1 MKEKNNRVA
10 VIVVT
15 YNRLVLLKEVIESL
29 RLQTFDDY
37 KIIVVNN
44 GSTDGT
50 EEWLNSQSDIITIT
64 QDNLGGAGGF
74 FSGIKYVAEHSY
86 EYCWIMDDDVIC
98 EHTALEEL
106 VKAYSRKSNIGFVCS
121 KVIGLDG
128 CPMNTPVVDDRPSA
142 NGYADY
148 LDLIDYGMIKV
159 KTATFVSVFFSIS
172 VVKNLGLP
180 YKEYFI
186 WGDDTEY
193 TQRISSYYDCYLA
206 TKSSVVHKRAIQGG
220 LSFEKELDINRLN
233 NYFYMFRNS
242 SFNNILCAKEK
253 NSRLG
258 IFFKNFKYAL
268 KLILK
273 FDFFRASIV
282 LKASF
287 AFLNFKP
294 VLCFPK
300 CKG

>member
-1 MKEKNNRVA
+1 MDKLVA
-10 VIVVT
+10 IVVVT

-50 EEWLNSQSDIITIT
+50 EEWLSRQSDIITIT

-74 FSGIKYVAEHSY
+74 FSGIKYAAEHSY

-106 VKAYSRKSNIGFVCS
+106 VKAYSMKGNIGFVCS
-121 KVIGLDG
+121 KVIGVDG
-128 CPMNTPVVDDRPSA
+128 CSMNTPIVDERPTA

-148 LDLIDYGMIKV
+148 LDLIDFGMVKV
-159 KTATFVSVFFSIS
+159 KTATFVSVLFSVS
-172 VVKNLGLP
+172 VVKKLGLP

-193 TQRISSYYDCYLA
+193 TQRISSCYDCYIA
-206 TKSSVVHKRAIQGG
+206 TKSYVVHKRAIQGG
-220 LSFEKELDINRLN
+220 LSFEKERDNNRLK
-233 NYFYMFRNS
+233 NYFYMYRNS
-242 SFNNILCAKEK
+242 SYNDVLYSKEK
-253 NSRLG
+253 KCRLG
-258 IFFKNFKYAL
+258 VCYKNFKYAL

-273 FDFFRASIV
+273 LDFFRASIV